1 MFLGGRVPHSPQ
13 VGRSSWMS
21 NGSEYPAEH
30 LIDLGFE
37 IAMLFLVGIPICLI
51 LLVLGFIFCLIC
63 LLFFVTVAPFLFLSY
78 RRRDRAM
85 RHTLSDWTLGVFEPV
100 VET

>member
-1 MFLGGRVPHSPQ
+1 MSTVPES
-13 VGRSSWMS
+13 RS
-21 NGSEYPAEH
+21 ER

-37 IAMLFLVGIPICLI
+37 IVMLILVGIPFCLV
-51 LLVLGFIFCLIC
+51 LLALGFIFCLIC
-63 LLFFVTVAPFLFLSY
+63 LPFFVTVAPFLFLSY

-85 RHTLSDWTLGVFEPV
+85 RHPLSDWTLGVFEPI